1 MASRQDSLE
10 RLTITRQIV
19 YVLVATSIILP
30 FLIKGIS
37 LPFEAEPESETFYK
51 QLDRLPAGSHVLMS
65 FDYDP
70 PSKAELYPMTVA
82 LLRHCFEKDVI
93 PIVMTNWPS
102 GLGLFEKACEDV
114 AAEFAD
120 KGDKKVSGTD
130 YVFLGY
136 RPSMTDLIL
145 NMGVDIKGAFTTD
158 YYKQPTAA
166 MPALEGVKSL
176 RDLDLAVALAAGNT
190 VELWMAYGSDRFG
203 FPLAAGTTAIGAP
216 KLYPFL
222 DSGQLVGL
230 LGGLRGAADYEKLI
244 ERPDIAT
251 SGMVALSG
259 AHILLILLILGA
271 NIWYVVG
278 RITGKEGK

>member
-1 MASRQDSLE
+1 MASHQDSLK
-10 RLTITRQIV
+10 RLILTRQIV
-19 YVLVATSIILP
+19 YLLVATSIILP

-51 QLDRLPAGSHVLMS
+51 QLDTLPAGSHVLMS

-176 RDLDLAVALAAGNT
+176 RDIDLGVALAAGNT

-222 DSGQLVGL
+222 HSGQLVGL

-244 ERPDIAT
+244 ETPDIAT

-259 AHILLILLILGA
+259 AHILLIALILGA

-278 RITGKEGK
+278 RITGREGR

>member
-1 MASRQDSLE
+1 MPTHQDSLK
-10 RLTITRQIV
+10 RLTVTRQIV
-19 YVLVATSIILP
+19 YLLVATSIILP

-37 LPFEAEPESETFYK
+37 LPFEAEPGAETFYK

-102 GLGLFEKACEDV
+102 GLGLFEKACEEV

-203 FPLAAGTTAIGAP
+203 FPLAAGTTAVGAP

-259 AHILLILLILGA
+259 AHILLIVLILGA